1 MAASDEP
8 FEPVLR
14 ALMHTVLGCPECQF
28 ALTHVSDHFTKLM
41 KEAIERLPP

>member
-14 ALMHTVLGCPECQF
+14 ALMHTVLGCPCQF